1 MWLLCDWP
9 LSPCLPVATVR
20 WGPSRPGAVGLRVHQ
35 WLFTRFVLA
44 SVRWAAWP
52 RSVAP
57 WPRGPSGSAPWPAE
71 ASHDAGLDVL
81 VGDLLVVVVGAAAR
95 RVHRGG
101 RHGVEREHELLS
113 VAHARRL
120 GVVPRDTCEAQKVL
134 IKYSGGNSEQFDLTY
149 VSMNEKIVLVSNV
162 VEKHLTVIQIF
173 YYFYNYFLP

>member
-1 MWLLCDWP
+1 MTGPCLRVS
-9 LSPCLPVATVR
+9 LSPRSGEAPPGPGP
-20 WGPSRPGAVGLRVHQ
+20 WGSVSISGYLLVLFSLQFAGPRGPG
-35 WLFTRFVLA
+35 
-44 SVRWAAWP
+44 
-52 RSVAP
+52 P